1 MKNTFRSTL
10 KKEDFIVWERLQFK
24 RSKLIPMLITALIF
38 IVFVIYYLIVNR
50 NFSLIIAAVIAFV
63 ICGAYFLYFYNTG
76 IEKKVKKYIA
86 ADTQYLSPCE
96 ITVDENT
103 VEYKNIPRMNEAG
116 IISVYPFTVIRTIYE
131 AENYFYFVIGFEVK
145 ILHKRDIPDEMKQ
158 QVFNHIKKNANYLF
172 IK

>member
-1 MKNTFRSTL
+1 M
-10 KKEDFIVWERLQFK
+10 
-24 RSKLIPMLITALIF
+24 
-38 IVFVIYYLIVNR
+38 
-50 NFSLIIAAVIAFV
+50 

-145 ILHKRDIPDEMKQ
+145 ILPKRDIPDEMKQ
-158 QVFNHIKKNANYLF
+158 QVFNQIKKNANYLF